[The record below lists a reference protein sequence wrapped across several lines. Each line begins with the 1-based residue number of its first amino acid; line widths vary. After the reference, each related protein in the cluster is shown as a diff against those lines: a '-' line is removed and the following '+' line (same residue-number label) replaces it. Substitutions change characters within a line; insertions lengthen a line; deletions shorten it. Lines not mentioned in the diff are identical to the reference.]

1 MTSGGSAS
9 IAANSASTSSILP
22 SGKSQT
28 NVLATQTSSSATP
41 ISSSS
46 DSNNSS
52 LSTGAK
58 IGIGVGA
65 ALGVVIIALL
75 VYLLA
80 LLNRIQKK
88 QRNKEAFAA
97 FPPPETTQGGYMENA
112 QTYGMPSSSNY
123 PVTQE
128 HMGGGYPMKQEYM
141 GDGYPAKQEYR
152 GDGAVEMGERDPPV
166 QLE

>member
-1 MTSGGSAS
+1 
-9 IAANSASTSSILP
+9 
-22 SGKSQT
+22 
-28 NVLATQTSSSATP
+28 
-41 ISSSS
+41 
-46 DSNNSS
+46 
-52 LSTGAK
+52 
-58 IGIGVGA
+58 
-65 ALGVVIIALL
+65 
-75 VYLLA
+75 
-80 LLNRIQKK
+80 
-88 QRNKEAFAA
+88 
-97 FPPPETTQGGYMENA
+97 MENA